1 MQEQTSKGKRCKR
14 GGEKHERGGEKH
26 ERGGEK
32 HERGDSEP
40 EVVPMHSDGG
50 VLAGSDESLQVM

>member
-1 MQEQTSKGKRCKR
+1 MQEQTSKGKMCK
-14 GGEKHERGGEKH
+14 RGGEKH